1 MSEISLV
8 EGQHRGFLSNYL
20 TILTSFRTLE
30 KEGVDLETV
39 SVSPSMFMLYGNPV
53 NWFDESK
60 VSDAPK
66 SFNTQDGWDCDYPWG
81 SFRDFDLDKYRKYFP
96 FNKRIQDKLDS
107 IPKEQYQN
115 SLAVHYRGTDG
126 VGHTHR
132 VSVEDYIQATDD
144 EFKTGDYDSIFVATD
159 QSDVI
164 DKFKDHFKDVKIF
177 HYDHQRTLSTA
188 GLHYSINAQPNTPER
203 ILAGDEVI
211 TDAYTLSICCLLYT
225 SPSPRDS

>member
-1 MSEISLV
+1 MS
-8 EGQHRGFLSNYL
+8 QLS
-20 TILTSFRTLE
+20 IVMR
-30 KEGVDLETV
+30 
-39 SVSPSMFMLYGNPV
+39 
-53 NWFDESK
+53 
-60 VSDAPK
+60 
-66 SFNTQDGWDCDYPWG
+66 
-81 SFRDFDLDKYRKYFP
+81 
-96 FNKRIQDKLDS
+96 RIQDKLDS

-177 HYDHQRTLSTA
+177 FSWEKKGR
-188 GLHYSINAQPNTPER
+188 GR
-203 ILAGDEVI
+203 
-211 TDAYTLSICCLLYT
+211 
-225 SPSPRDS
+225 